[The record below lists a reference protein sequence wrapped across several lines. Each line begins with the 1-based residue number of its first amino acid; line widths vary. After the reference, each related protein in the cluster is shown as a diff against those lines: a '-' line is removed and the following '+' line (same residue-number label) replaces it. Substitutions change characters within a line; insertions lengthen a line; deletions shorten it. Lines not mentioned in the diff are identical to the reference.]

1 MLLRTVVVLL
11 AVSLFAGSVCAQPRV
26 GRNSLKG
33 IGAIRIVVE
42 PRIRVAECE
51 VLLAGLHTAVELRL
65 RQNRVPMRR
74 VGRSAVPVSSRC
86 GIASADD
93 VACLTAIVVRCYGL
107 ADQANKSGTSVEPLR
122 VLPPSKRS
130 SPLTPCCAART

>member
-26 GRNSLKG
+26 GRDSLKG

-42 PRIRVAECE
+42 PRIRVAERE

-65 RQNRVPMRR
+65 RQNRVPIAES
-74 VGRSAVPVSSRC
+74 VGQPYLYHLGAV
-86 GIASADD
+86 
-93 VACLTAIVVRCYGL
+93 
-107 ADQANKSGTSVEPLR
+107 
-122 VLPPSKRS
+122 
-130 SPLTPCCAART
+130 SPQQTTWRA